1 MAWPRALWG
10 GTSNSPRTANSAR
23 RGRIQSP
30 EILEHEASL
39 LGGEPGQ
46 LFPCRIA
53 QPGTCARRTGFEQR
67 REVHAVARGGAT
79 GALFAFVGLAPRESP
94 ARVEQ
99 PAVQPLLA
107 LDRLVV
113 ETARVELARQLARLL
128 RQRARRGA
136 AALRLQS
143 LELLRQRALPRRD
156 RAQLL
161 EHRLTA
167 GAHHGQQPARLAVQP
182 LLVAG
187 HPGELLDRFGE
198 AAPRLRARDLAA
210 APREGQRRSV
220 ERIHGLFRQRRGLA
234 GVWIPLLQLLAR
246 RRHLSLRKT
255 ERALE
260 LRRDERML
268 PRRLADLPLHRRRPL
283 LDRRLARPRRGS
295 ALPAA
300 QRFGHLL
307 LAVRQRRRLR
317 QRAVERAER
326 FLAPRAGERVASR
339 PQRLGKPGQLL
350 LRCLAG
356 PLRAGLVALPG
367 GPSGALHRGLRL
379 PRGLLRRLAP
389 GRRPEVLPH
398 LLDAVRQR
406 VGPLLERAL
415 PRRRRAVRAPRVRS
429 VPLGLAP
436 LQVFRVGR
444 ERGERALRRGALEQL
459 AAALQLGLELL
470 LRFGKTLQRLPRGVR
485 VELGECLLQL
495 AESLLELGRDRALQ
509 QLLHLAQ
516 PRLERRVVDPRGLR
530 GPRDLLHGLGQ
541 LLHPLL
547 QRLLLV
553 RHRLRP
559 FGRLERQRAGL
570 HARRRPPPPSRRL
583 VTGALLRQI
592 AGALTQVALR
602 ARDRIRGLDEAARRG
617 PQRRSHLLE
626 ARQPQGDLRAPSHV
640 RRRCV
645 IPRFHTKPQRVAR
658 QQAAPRRVQL
668 ALHDG
673 AVTHAAHVERL
684 AHPVADLPG
693 PAHAPAHDLE
703 ARQPMVVPHLD
714 HQRLA
719 PRHGEGRVAA
729 GHRHGDHRGR
739 VGHHTQRQL

>member
-1 MAWPRALWG
+1 MAWPRAPCAE
-10 GTSNSPRTANSAR
+10 TSSSPRTTSSAR
-23 RGRIQSP
+23 LGRIQSP
-30 EILEHEASL
+30 EVLEHEPPL
-39 LGGEPGQ
+39 LRREPRQ
-46 LFPCRIA
+46 LFPRRIA
-53 QPGTCARRTGFEQR
+53 QPGPP
-67 REVHAVARGGAT
+67 ARGAGLGQRGKVHTIAGGRAT
-79 GALFAFVGLAPRESP
+79 AAFLAFVGLAPGQGP
-94 ARVEQ
+94 AGVEQ
-99 PAVQPLLA
+99 AAVQPLLA
-107 LDRLVV
+107 LDRLLV
-113 ETARVELARQLARLL
+113 ETARVQLARQLSRLL
-128 RQRARRGA
+128 RQRARRA
-136 AALRLQS
+136 APTLGLQP
-143 LELLRQRALPRRD
+143 LELLRERALARGD

-167 GAHHGQQPARLAVQP
+167 RPHHGKESARRAVQP
-182 LLVAG
+182 MLVAR
-187 HPGELLDRFGE
+187 HPRELLDRLGE
-198 AAPRLRARDLAA
+198 PAPRPRSRDLAA
-210 APREGQRRSV
+210 APREGERGGV
-220 ERIHGLFRQRRGLA
+220 ERIHCLFRQRRGLT
-234 GVWIPLLQLLAR
+234 GVRIPLLELLAR
-246 RRHLSLRKT
+246 RGHLALGKAERH
-255 ERALE
+255 LE

-268 PRRLADLPLHRRRPL
+268 PRRLADLPLHYRRPL
-283 LDRRLARPRRGS
+283 LDRRLARARRGT

-300 QRFGHLL
+300 QRCGHLL
-307 LAVRQRRRLR
+307 LAVRQRRRLG

-326 FLAPRAGERVASR
+326 LLAPRAGQRVGSR
-339 PQRLGKPGQLL
+339 PQCVGKSRQLL
-350 LRCLAG
+350 LRRLAG
-356 PLRAGLVALPG
+356 PLRSSLVTLPRRLG
-367 GPSGALHRGLRL
+367 GALHRALRL
-379 PRGLLRRLAP
+379 PRGLLRRRERGLAP
-389 GRRPEVLPH
+389 GRQPEVLPH

-406 VGPLLERAL
+406 VGSLLERAL
-415 PRRRRAVRAPRVRS
+415 PRRRRAVRAPRVRV
-429 VPLGLAP
+429 VPFGLAP

-459 AAALQLGLELL
+459 AAPLQLGLELL
-470 LRFGKTLQRLPRGVR
+470 LRFGKPLQRLPRGVP
-485 VELGECLLQL
+485 VELGERLLQL

-516 PRLERRVVDPRGLR
+516 PRLECRVVDPRGLR
-530 GPRDLLHGLGQ
+530 GPRDLLHRLGQ
-541 LLHPLL
+541 LLHALL
-547 QRLLLV
+547 ERLLLA

-703 ARQPMVVPHLD
+703 ARQPMVVPHID

-719 PRHGEGRVAA
+719 QRHGEGRVAA
-729 GHRHGDHRGR
+729 W
-739 VGHHTQRQL
+739 

>member
-1 MAWPRALWG
+1 MAWPRAPCAE
-10 GTSNSPRTANSAR
+10 TSSSPSTQTSAR
-23 RGRIQSP
+23 LGGIQSP
-30 EILEHEASL
+30 EILEHEPPL
-39 LGGEPGQ
+39 LRRGPGQ
-46 LFPCRIA
+46 LVPRRIA
-53 QPGTCARRTGFEQR
+53 QPGTRARRAGFEYCR
-67 REVHAVARGGAT
+67 KVRAVVGGGAT
-79 GALFAFVGLAPRESP
+79 GALLALVGLAPRQGP
-94 ARVEQ
+94 AGVEQ
-99 PAVQPLLA
+99 PAVQALLT
-107 LDRLVV
+107 LDRLLV
-113 ETARVELARQLARLL
+113 ETARVELARQLARFL
-128 RQRARRGA
+128 RERARRGA
-136 AALRLQS
+136 PALRLQPF
-143 LELLRQRALPRRD
+143 ELLRECALSRRD

-182 LLVAG
+182 LLVAR

-198 AAPRLRARDLAA
+198 PAPRLRARDLAA
-210 APREGQRRSV
+210 APREGQRRGV
-220 ERIHGLFRQRRGLA
+220 ERIHGLFRQRRGLT

-246 RRHLSLRKT
+246 RRHLALRKA

-326 FLAPRAGERVASR
+326 FLAPRAGERIAPR

-367 GPSGALHRGLRL
+367 RPSGALHRGLRL
-379 PRGLLRRLAP
+379 PRGLLRRRERRLTP

-406 VGPLLERAL
+406 VGSLLERAL

-459 AAALQLGLELL
+459 AAPLQLGLELL
-470 LRFGKTLQRLPRGVR
+470 LRFGKPLQRLPRGVR

-495 AESLLELGRDRALQ
+495 AESLLELGRDGALQ

-516 PRLERRVVDPRGLR
+516 PRLER
-530 GPRDLLHGLGQ
+530 
-541 LLHPLL
+541 
-547 QRLLLV
+547 
-553 RHRLRP
+553 
-559 FGRLERQRAGL
+559 
-570 HARRRPPPPSRRL
+570 
-583 VTGALLRQI
+583 
-592 AGALTQVALR
+592 
-602 ARDRIRGLDEAARRG
+602 
-617 PQRRSHLLE
+617 
-626 ARQPQGDLRAPSHV
+626 
-640 RRRCV
+640 
-645 IPRFHTKPQRVAR
+645 
-658 QQAAPRRVQL
+658 
-668 ALHDG
+668 
-673 AVTHAAHVERL
+673 
-684 AHPVADLPG
+684 
-693 PAHAPAHDLE
+693 
-703 ARQPMVVPHLD
+703 
-714 HQRLA
+714 
-719 PRHGEGRVAA
+719 
-729 GHRHGDHRGR
+729 
-739 VGHHTQRQL
+739 

>member
-1 MAWPRALWG
+1 MAWPRALWA
-10 GTSNSPRTANSAR
+10 GTSNSPRTANATR
-23 RGRIQSP
+23 RGRIQPP

-79 GALFAFVGLAPRESP
+79 GALFAFVGLAPGESP

-182 LLVAG
+182 LLVAR
-187 HPGELLDRFGE
+187 HPSELLDRFGE
-198 AAPRLRARDLAA
+198 PAPRLRARDLAA
-210 APREGQRRSV
+210 APREGQRRGV
-220 ERIHGLFRQRRGLA
+220 ERIHGLFRQRRGLT
-234 GVWIPLLQLLAR
+234 GVWIALLQLLAR
-246 RRHLSLRKT
+246 RRHLALRKA

-283 LDRRLARPRRGS
+283 LDRRLARPCRGS

-326 FLAPRAGERVASR
+326 FLAPR
-339 PQRLGKPGQLL
+339 
-350 LRCLAG
+350 
-356 PLRAGLVALPG
+356 
-367 GPSGALHRGLRL
+367 
-379 PRGLLRRLAP
+379 
-389 GRRPEVLPH
+389 
-398 LLDAVRQR
+398 
-406 VGPLLERAL
+406 
-415 PRRRRAVRAPRVRS
+415 
-429 VPLGLAP
+429 
-436 LQVFRVGR
+436 VGR
-444 ERGERALRRGALEQL
+444 ERGERARRRGALEQL
-459 AAALQLGLELL
+459 AAPLQLGFELL
-470 LRFGKTLQRLPRGVR
+470 LRVGKTLQRLPRGVR

-495 AESLLELGRDRALQ
+495 AESLLELGRDGALQ

-530 GPRDLLHGLGQ
+530 GPRDLVHRLGQ
-541 LLHPLL
+541 LLHALL
-547 QRLLLV
+547 ERLLLA
-553 RHRLRP
+553 RDRLRP

-570 HARRRPPPPSRRL
+570 RPRRQPAAPGRL
-583 VTGALLRQI
+583 VARTLLRQI
-592 AGALTQVALR
+592 AGTLAQVALR
-602 ARDRIRGLDEAARRG
+602 ARDRIRGLDQAARRG
-617 PQRRSHLLE
+617 AHRRPQLLE
-626 ARQPQGDLRAPSHV
+626 ARQPQGDLRAPSQM
-640 RRRCV
+640 RRRSV
-645 IPRFHTKPQRVAR
+645 VPRLDAEPQRVAR
-658 QQAAPRRVQL
+658 QQATPCRVQL
-668 ALHDG
+668 ALHDA
-673 AVTHAAHVERL
+673 AVADAAHVERVARRIAHL
-684 AHPVADLPG
+684 AG
-693 PAHAPAHDLE
+693 PAHAPAPPL
-703 ARQPMVVPHLD
+703 
-714 HQRLA
+714 
-719 PRHGEGRVAA
+719 
-729 GHRHGDHRGR
+729 
-739 VGHHTQRQL
+739 